1 MFELFEYYPCA
12 VVFNKLLSFDE
23 PIIIV
28 QILTQLGC
36 NLGLNL
42 GIFYESG
49 EEGAN
54 FDVKTQNKFF
64 FTSEANQAKKYMYF
78 EMSKF

>member
-1 MFELFEYYPCA
+1 M
-12 VVFNKLLSFDE
+12 VFNKLLSFDE

-64 FTSEANQAKKYMYF
+64 FTSEANQAKKYMYI
-78 EMSKF
+78 EMSKFWTLQTE

>member
-1 MFELFEYYPCA
+1 MQDKHTQ
-12 VVFNKLLSFDE
+12 VSFDFVLRVTKDE

-64 FTSEANQAKKYMYF
+64 LHQRLIKLRNTCILR
-78 EMSKF
+78 

>member
-1 MFELFEYYPCA
+1 MD
-12 VVFNKLLSFDE
+12 FNKLLSFDE

-28 QILTQLGC
+28 QILTQPGC

-49 EEGAN
+49 EEGAS
-54 FDVKTQNKFF
+54 FA
-64 FTSEANQAKKYMYF
+64 SEANLQALHQRLIKLRNTCILR
-78 EMSKF
+78 

>member
-1 MFELFEYYPCA
+1 M
-12 VVFNKLLSFDE
+12 VFNKLLSFDE

-28 QILTQLGC
+28 QILTQPGC

-42 GIFYESG
+42 GIFNGSG

-64 FTSEANQAKKYMYF
+64 LHQSLIKLRNTCILR
-78 EMSKF
+78 